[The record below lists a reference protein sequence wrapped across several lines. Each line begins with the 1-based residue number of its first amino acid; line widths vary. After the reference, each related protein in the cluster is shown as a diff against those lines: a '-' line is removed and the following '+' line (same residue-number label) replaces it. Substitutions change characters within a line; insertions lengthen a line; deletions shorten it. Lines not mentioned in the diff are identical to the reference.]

1 MAPYPLARRMERLM
15 AFLVDIVIITVIL
28 FAIEAA
34 VFGSPDYYSEMYGLF
49 SDEYDDT
56 EFSAMD
62 LVGVPPYGPIASAA
76 EESDLLEVA
85 IVIAIADIMTG
96 ILSLEYLVC
105 FECPTDVVALTLL
118 PYAVTSAYF
127 VGMECA
133 FMTTV
138 GRRALRL
145 RATGIDGER
154 PSVRGTIIS
163 NIGKTFIPIIDVML
177 GLIFAR
183 EARQRIFSK
192 RGGVIVVKVPAAE
205 RDRKFELD

>member
-15 AFLVDIVIITVIL
+15 AFLIDIVIITVVL

-34 VFGSPDYYSEMYGLF
+34 VFGSPDYYSEMYGL
-49 SDEYDDT
+49 SSYEYDDT
-56 EFSAMD
+56 EFSTMD

-76 EESDLLEVA
+76 EENDQLAVA
-85 IVIAIADIMTG
+85 IVIADIMTG

-105 FECPTDVVALTLL
+105 FECPTDVVVFTLL
-118 PYAVTSAYF
+118 PYAVTLAYF
-127 VGMECA
+127 AGMECA
-133 FMTTV
+133 FMTTI

-192 RGGVIVVKVPAAE
+192 RGGIIVVKVPAAK